1 MSGNQK
7 SVINENYVNFSVVN
21 INGIQVQDTFVR
33 SDVEW
38 VWHEFDGVVMVR

>member
-7 SVINENYVNFSVVN
+7 SVINENYVNLVVEN

-38 VWHEFDGVVMVR
+38 VGHEFDGVVMVR